1 MKKIKKAFISI
12 IILMI
17 SILFLFELKN
27 YAVNETNN
35 AEVNTTNTN
44 NSSTNTTN
52 TTNTG
57 STSTQNTNTT
67 NSTSKPSTNS
77 SSNNIETNTQKNS
90 NTTKSSNANLTTL
103 GIKPAQY
110 DFKGFNNN
118 TLTYEAKVPESIESV
133 EIFAV
138 AQDKKATIEGTG
150 KRELEIGKNALEV
163 IVTAEDGTKKTFTI
177 NVTRGEVT
185 RNSNK

>member
-44 NSSTNTTN
+44 NSRTN